1 MKRYRLTENRLRNII
16 REAIKNSLNE
26 LDEPEG
32 NYDDDDAFWERQHQE
47 EMDYDMAMFTKA
59 MQQANGT
66 YSATSR
72 DGQWKTGDKVSF
84 KHDGNVINGTIV
96 DFDND
101 FVTGEDVADIDY
113 YNEEKGRIFT
123 MIGVPLKYLSKMN
136 ESKLRNTIREAVK
149 SVLKEEMS
157 RQEIWQ
163 MVQSGHYS
171 RIPQTSYAM
180 SVIRGFLDNNQITSR
195 EYDRI
200 MRSIGRGYRL
210 GNGMDLH

>member
-26 LDEPEG
+26 LDEPKDD
-32 NYDDDDAFWERQHQE
+32 YDDDAFWDFEHQQELDYER
-47 EMDYDMAMFTKA
+47 AMFTKA
-59 MQQANGT
+59 IQQANGT
-66 YSATSR
+66 YSATSS

-84 KHDGNVINGTIV
+84 EQNGKVINGTIT
-96 DFDND
+96 DFDDN
-101 FVTGEDVADIDY
+101 FMTGEEVADVDY
-113 YNEEKGRIFT
+113 YNEEHGRIFT
-123 MIGVPLKYLSKMN
+123 AIGVPLKRLTKMN
-136 ESKLRNTIREAVK
+136 EGKLRNVIREAVK